1 MVKNDDRPY
10 FEIYDIDPMR
20 YVDLKVDN
28 IGFSIRLG
36 NRLLEND
43 LYTVDALLKE
53 NDSTLRNVKGLGK
66 SCFGELHKYLKTISD
81 SVSVAPQPVKER
93 KIPRAVVPFI
103 DQMVEGDF
111 EFLIDN
117 AFDDSSLSFIHYMRE
132 SFDLLGTEMVEDALN
147 GIPEIFSL
155 LECLKDFIKRTQEK
169 QACDLFFATLPKG
182 RTEISAHKLILAYS
196 SNQDMQNYL
205 FEKCEWKE
213 DDSLVMFIK
222 RNAAKF
228 SAHNQ
233 YFSRFIK
240 WCKFDVLDEINRF
253 FKMSMKN
260 DRELEVVC
268 QRAERKT
275 LEMIGQ
281 SFGVTRE
288 RIRQIESKVG
298 KRFNIWQK
306 KNRIIYKLF
315 IELKEDTAVST
326 MELIDFI
333 KDYGTAFVYLMKF
346 SESNE
351 VIYDKSL
358 DMFIMENQSMSEK
371 IQAYV
376 EALPDM
382 FAESKL
388 PGYLEKAEEE
398 YDYPVKM
405 VAATIEENY
414 KKTGETYHRVRLSL
428 TAIYAEIF
436 VRFYPNGI
444 HVYDES
450 EIAGFRKHVKEE
462 FSIDIDG
469 KSDHAIGSILSR
481 IGILCGRGIYKLHSD
496 KQYISKDLAK
506 NIHDYIVTSDSP
518 IFMTN
523 TLFSLFEDE
532 LVSHGVDNK
541 YFLQGILRDLYE
553 NEWIFRKD
561 YISKDESYTS
571 VYSSIVGFIKN
582 SFYPV
587 SKEDI
592 YKAFPGVTEIVIS
605 LAVSDVNVLN
615 LFGLYIHSSRLKLS
629 SPDIQYLK
637 ETVERF
643 LENKDVCHCKE
654 LYEYINSDY
663 PVLMTNNFISFPF
676 GLHSLLEFL
685 FSDHYNFS
693 RPFVARE
700 NAKIERVGDILRDM
714 IRASD
719 IIAIQEV
726 MSFVREQHFTL
737 YSILDFV
744 DSCNETHLLIN
755 DQLIGSIEYIGVTEE
770 IAKNIEAKIF
780 SEIVET
786 IPIHQLQCIHS
797 LPTINVPW
805 NAWLIYS
812 VLKKWSEQ
820 LDVATSA
827 SQFKQS
833 YPLIAPKGMLSIT
846 TVDTSVSHHGNIAM
860 ADDLSKID
868 DLISDFLE
876 EDLDINGL

>member
-10 FEIYDIDPMR
+10 YEIYDIDLTR

-36 NRLLEND
+36 KRLLGND
-43 LYTVDALLKE
+43 IYTVDALLKE
-53 NDSTLRNVKGLGK
+53 NDSSLGNIEGLGK
-66 SCFGELHKYLKTISD
+66 SCFDELHKYLKTLSD
-81 SVSVAPQPVKER
+81 SDSIVPHPVSKKKV
-93 KIPRAVVPFI
+93 PRAVVPFI
-103 DQMVEGDF
+103 HQMVEGDF
-111 EFLIDN
+111 EFLVDN
-117 AFDDSSLSFIHYMRE
+117 EFDDSSLSFIHFIRE
-132 SFDLLGTEMVEDALN
+132 IFDLLGTEMVEDALN

-155 LECLKDFIKRTQEK
+155 LECLQDFIKSTQDK

-182 RTEISAHKLILAYS
+182 RAEISAHKLILAYS
-196 SNQDMQNYL
+196 SNQDVQNYL
-205 FEKCEWKE
+205 FEKCGCKG
-213 DDSLVMFIK
+213 DDSLAMFIK
-222 RNAAKF
+222 KNAAKF
-228 SAHNQ
+228 SAHDQ
-233 YFSRFIK
+233 CFSRFIK

-253 FKMSMKN
+253 FKLSMKN

-275 LEMIGQ
+275 LEMIGK

-298 KRFNIWQK
+298 NRFNIWQK

-315 IELKEDTAVST
+315 IELKEDTAISS

-346 SESNE
+346 FESNE
-351 VIYDKSL
+351 LIYDKSL
-358 DMFIMENQSMSEK
+358 DMFIMENQSMNEK

-388 PGYLEKAEEE
+388 SGYLEKAEEE

-436 VRFYPNGI
+436 ERFYPNGI

-462 FSIDIDG
+462 FSMDIDG

-506 NIHDYIVTSDSP
+506 KIHDFIETSDAP

-523 TLFSLFEDE
+523 TLFSVFEDE
-532 LVSHGVDNK
+532 LVSQGVDNK

-553 NEWIFRKD
+553 NEWIFRRD

-582 SFYPV
+582 SLYPV

-592 YKAFPGVTEIVIS
+592 YQAFPGVTEIVIS
-605 LAVSDVNVLN
+605 LAVSDISVLN
-615 LFGLYIHSSRLKLS
+615 LFGVYIHSSMLKLS
-629 SPDIQYLK
+629 SLDIRYLK

-643 LENKDVCHCKE
+643 LENKDVCHCRE

-663 PVLMTNNFISFPF
+663 PVLLTNNFISFPF

-714 IRASD
+714 VRESD
-719 IIAIQEV
+719 IIGITEI
-726 MSFVREQHFTL
+726 MSFVREQRFTL

-744 DSCNETHLLIN
+744 DSCNDTHLLID
-755 DQLIGSIEYIGVTEE
+755 DQLIGSIEHIGVTEE
-770 IAKNIEAKIF
+770 IAKNIEEKILT
-780 SEIVET
+780 EIDRT
-786 IPIHQLQCIHS
+786 LPIHQLQCIHS
-797 LPTINVPW
+797 LPKINVPW

-812 VLKKWSEQ
+812 VLKKWSNQ

-833 YPLIAPKGMLSIT
+833 YPLIAPKGMLSTENLAASLFHNGKI
-846 TVDTSVSHHGNIAM
+846 VM

-868 DLISDFLE
+868 ELISDFLE

>member
-1 MVKNDDRPY
+1 MVKNDNRPY
-10 FEIYDIDPMR
+10 YEIYEIDPTR
-20 YVDLKVDN
+20 YANLKVDN
-28 IGFSIRLG
+28 IGFSIRLEK
-36 NRLLEND
+36 RLLGND
-43 LYTVDALLKE
+43 LFTVDALLKE
-53 NDSTLRNVKGLGK
+53 NDNTLGNIEGLGK
-66 SCFGELHKYLKTISD
+66 SCFDELHKYLKIISD
-81 SVSVAPQPVKER
+81 SDSVILQSVRTNSVPR
-93 KIPRAVVPFI
+93 KLVPFI
-103 DQMVEGDF
+103 DQLLKGDF
-111 EFLIDN
+111 EFLINN
-117 AFDDSSLSFIHYMRE
+117 AFDDSSLAFISYMKE
-132 SFDLLGTEMVEDALN
+132 SFDLLGTKMVEDAVN
-147 GIPEIFSL
+147 GAFEIFPL
-155 LECLKDFIKRTQEK
+155 LECLKDFIKHTQEK
-169 QACDLFFATLPKG
+169 QDCHFFIATLPKG
-182 RTEISAHKLILAYS
+182 RAEISAHKLILAYS
-196 SNQDMQNYL
+196 SNQDVQNYL
-205 FEKCEWKE
+205 FEKCGCKK
-213 DDSLVMFIK
+213 DDSLDMFIK
-222 RNAAKF
+222 KNAAKF
-228 SAHNQ
+228 SAHDQ
-233 YFSRFIK
+233 YFLRFAK
-240 WCKFDVLDEINRF
+240 WCKFDVLDEINQF
-253 FKMSMKN
+253 FEMSMKN

-315 IELKEDTAVST
+315 IELKEGTAIST

-333 KDYGTAFVYLMKF
+333 KNYGSVFVYLMKF
-346 SESNE
+346 YESNE

-371 IQAYV
+371 IQTYV

-388 PGYLEKAEEE
+388 SGYLEKAEEE

-405 VAATIEENY
+405 VTATIEENY

-436 VRFYPNGI
+436 ERFYPNGI

-450 EIAGFRKHVKEE
+450 EIAGFRKYVKEE
-462 FSIDIDG
+462 FSINIDG

-481 IGILCGRGIYKLHSD
+481 IGILCGRGIYKIHSN
-496 KQYISKDLAK
+496 KEYISRDLAK
-506 NIHDYIVTSDSP
+506 KIHDYIENSDAP

-523 TLFSLFEDE
+523 TLFSVFEDE
-532 LVSHGVDNK
+532 LISQGIDNK
-541 YFLQGILRDLYE
+541 YYLQGILRDLYE
-553 NEWIFRKD
+553 NEWIFRRD
-561 YISKDESYTS
+561 YISKDESYRS
-571 VYSSIVGFIKN
+571 VYSSIVEFIKN
-582 SFYPV
+582 SLYPV

-605 LAVSDVNVLN
+605 LAVSDVSVLN
-615 LFGLYIHSSRLKLS
+615 LFGVYIHCSRLKLS
-629 SPDIQYLK
+629 STDTRYLK

-643 LENKDVCHCKE
+643 LENKDVCHCRE

-685 FSDHYNFS
+685 FSDYYNFS

-700 NAKIERVGDILRDM
+700 NAKIERAGDILRDM
-714 IRASD
+714 VRESD
-719 IIAIQEV
+719 VIAIPEI
-726 MSFVREQHFTL
+726 MSFVREQRFTL
-737 YSILDFV
+737 YNILDFV
-744 DSCNETHLLIN
+744 DSCNGTHLLMN

-770 IAKNIEAKIF
+770 IAKSIEEKIL

-797 LPTINVPW
+797 LPTINVQW

-812 VLKKWSEQ
+812 VIKKWSEQ

-833 YPLIAPKGMLSIT
+833 HPLIAPKGMLSIIN
-846 TVDTSVSHHGNIAM
+846 VDTSLSHHGNIVM
-860 ADDLSKID
+860 ADDMSKID
-868 DLISDFLE
+868 DLISEFLE